1 MFKRYKIEFMIP
13 LFPLQIV
20 VFPEEMINLHIFEP
34 KYRQLVRDCMS
45 DGLPFGIVPFING
58 AIQKVGTL
66 MQINSI
72 EKTYEDGRMD
82 IKTQSKGLFKIEE
95 LFKPY
100 PGKLYAGAKVR
111 KFENEDNGDPQLSRQ
126 IYNQLSE
133 VFQILNISKKLKPAE
148 LFETYQIGHYL
159 GFKLEEEYQLLSI
172 PSEYDRQIVV
182 LHQLQKILP
191 NVKMTASIKRKAL
204 MNGEFREIIPPEI

>member
-1 MFKRYKIEFMIP
+1 MIKRYKIEFMIP

-45 DGLPFGIVPFING
+45 DGLSFGIVPFING

-100 PGKLYAGAKVR
+100 PCKLYAGAKVR

>member
-1 MFKRYKIEFMIP
+1 MIP

-45 DGLPFGIVPFING
+45 DGISFGIVPFING

-72 EKTYEDGRMD
+72 EKTYDDGRMD
-82 IKTQSKGLFKIEE
+82 IKTQSKGLFEIEE

-100 PGKLYAGAKVR
+100 PGKLYAGAKVH
-111 KFENEDNGDPQLSRQ
+111 KFENDDNGDSQLSRQ
-126 IYNQLSE
+126 IYDQLNE
-133 VFQILNISKKLKPAE
+133 VFQILNISKKLKPVE
-148 LFETYQIGHYL
+148 LFDTYQIGHYL
-159 GFKLEEEYQLLSI
+159 GFNLEEEYQLLSI

>member
-1 MFKRYKIEFMIP
+1 
-13 LFPLQIV
+13 
-20 VFPEEMINLHIFEP
+20 
-34 KYRQLVRDCMS
+34 
-45 DGLPFGIVPFING
+45 
-58 AIQKVGTL
+58 
-66 MQINSI
+66 
-72 EKTYEDGRMD
+72 
-82 IKTQSKGLFKIEE
+82 
-95 LFKPY
+95 
-100 PGKLYAGAKVR
+100 LYAGAKVR

-133 VFQILNISKKLKPAE
+133 VFQILNISKKLKPVE

-159 GFKLEEEYQLLSI
+159 GFNLEEEYQLLSI

>member
-1 MFKRYKIEFMIP
+1 MLRRYKIEFMIP

-82 IKTQSKGLFKIEE
+82 IKTQSKGLFEIEE

-133 VFQILNISKKLKPAE
+133 VFQILNISKKLKPADI
-148 LFETYQIGHYL
+148 LASAVISRGRILALHAIIIASVSNSSPSIRITSSFDL
-159 GFKLEEEYQLLSI
+159 GNESFIRLDG
-172 PSEYDRQIVV
+172 PAR
-182 LHQLQKILP
+182 
-191 NVKMTASIKRKAL
+191 SIKSVGPSVL
-204 MNGEFREIIPPEI
+204 LNL